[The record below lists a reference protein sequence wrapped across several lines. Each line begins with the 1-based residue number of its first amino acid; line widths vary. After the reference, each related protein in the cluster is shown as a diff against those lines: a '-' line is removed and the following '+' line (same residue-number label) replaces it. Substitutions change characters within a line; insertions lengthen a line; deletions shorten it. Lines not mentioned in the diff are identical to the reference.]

1 MKLRH
6 LLMAVIAGAFAF
18 TACEDE
24 IDLGAAKVSF
34 VEPAGLV
41 LNFGPEESSA
51 NVTFVCT
58 RDWNISE
65 VLSNTLPDWI
75 ALSATSGEASTKEQS
90 VTITVMENPGN
101 DRETGVTFTIGLA
114 KATLTVKQAG
124 KMGEVKKGTGTKE
137 DPYTVA
143 GVIEYLETLGADVN
157 SPNKVYVKGKVA
169 SIKEEYAA
177 QYGNANFDITDN
189 GEVGDVKFTCY
200 RILYLGNKK
209 WAEGDTQIK
218 VGDDV
223 VIFGNVVNYKGNTP
237 ETQQGSAF
245 LFSLNGVD
253 KGGDDNS
260 GQGQTG
266 EAKGTGTEADPFNVA
281 AAIAKAKEVGQTESA
296 EAYYIKGKV
305 SKVNEA
311 FGAQYGNGTFELV
324 DEGFDAVFT
333 AFRILYFGNQKW
345 AEGDKSVKE
354 GDELVVIGK
363 IVNFKGNT
371 PETSQGS
378 GYLYSLNG
386 EKGTTTPPAEE
397 TKAAPAGDGSQANP
411 FNVSAAIDK
420 AKEVGETAT
429 EQDFYVKGKVAG
441 ITEQFGAQYGNGT
454 FVLVDEGYTAKFTAY
469 RILYLN
475 NQKWAEGDATV
486 AEGDELVAVGKIV
499 NFKSNTPEI
508 TQGGYLYSLNGKTS
522 IEQGNAFGVEKT
534 TINVSASAT
543 SAEINVKGNV
553 AWTVSRKPDE
563 VSCNP
568 TSGEGAGTITVTFPA
583 NESTENEVG
592 YTIALSTEADV
603 TNKTIMVNIIQAKVG
618 DSGAETFESNISWTS
633 GSNQSYSEKATVN
646 EVANVPLLKLGTS
659 SKTGSSVLTLPAGS
673 TSLTFYALSWKAK
686 PSKLVFKIGDSEV
699 ASVEPAANDGLANT
713 SPYTLTVTDSDKY
726 TITFSATSEI
736 TVETSGSNTRCAL
749 FGAVAK

>member
-6 LLMAVIAGAFAF
+6 LFMAVIAGAFAF
-18 TACEDE
+18 TSCEDE
-24 IDLGAAKVSF
+24 LDLGAAKVSF

-41 LNFGPEESSA
+41 LNFGPEESSST
-51 NVTFVCT
+51 VTFVST

-90 VTITVMENPGN
+90 VTVTVMANPGN

-114 KATLTVKQAG
+114 KATLTVKQQG
-124 KMGEVKKGTGTKE
+124 KLGEVQKGSGTKE

-266 EAKGTGTEADPFNVA
+266 EAKGAGTEADPFNVA

-305 SKVNEA
+305 AKVNEA

-354 GDELVVIGK
+354 GDELVVVGK

-397 TKAAPAGDGSQANP
+397 TKAAPSGDGSQSNP

-475 NQKWAEGDATV
+475 NQKWVEGDATV

-499 NFKSNTPEI
+499 NFKGNTPEI

-522 IEQGNAFGVEKT
+522 IEQGNVFGVEKT

-543 SAEINVKGNV
+543 SAEIKVKGNV

-646 EVANVPLLKLGTS
+646 EVANVPLLKLGTG

>member
-114 KATLTVKQAG
+114 KATLTVKQQG
-124 KMGEVKKGTGTKE
+124 KLGEVQKGSGTKE

-143 GVIEYLETLGADVN
+143 GVIAYLETLGADVN
-157 SPNKVYVKGKVA
+157 SPNKVYVKGKIA

-189 GEVGDVKFTCY
+189 GEVGDVKFTAY

-209 WAEGDTQIK
+209 WATGDTQIK
-218 VGDDV
+218 IGDDV
-223 VIFGNVVNYKGNTP
+223 VIYGNVVNFKGNTP

-253 KGGDDNS
+253 KGGDDGS

-266 EAKGTGTEADPFNVA
+266 VAKGTGTEADPFNVA

-311 FGAQYGNGTFELV
+311 FGAQYGNGSFELV

-333 AFRILYFGNQKW
+333 AYRILYFGNKKW

-354 GDELVVIGK
+354 GDELVVVGK

-397 TKAAPAGDGSQANP
+397 TKATPAGDGSQSNP

-499 NFKSNTPEI
+499 NFKGNTPEI
-508 TQGGYLYSLNGKTS
+508 TQGGYLYSLNGQTS
-522 IEQGNAFGVEKT
+522 IAQGNVFGVEKT

-543 SAEINVKGNV
+543 SAEIKVKGNV

-646 EVANVPLLKLGTS
+646 EVANVPLLKLGTG

-699 ASVEPAANDGLANT
+699 ASVEPAANDGLANS

>member
-1 MKLRH
+1 
-6 LLMAVIAGAFAF
+6 MAVIAGAFAF
-18 TACEDE
+18 TSCEDE
-24 IDLGAAKVSF
+24 LDLGAAKVSF

-41 LNFGPEESSA
+41 LNFGPEESSST
-51 NVTFVCT
+51 VTFVST

-90 VTITVMENPGN
+90 VTVTVMANPGN

-114 KATLTVKQAG
+114 KATLTVKQQG
-124 KMGEVKKGTGTKE
+124 KLGEVQKGSGTKE

-266 EAKGTGTEADPFNVA
+266 EAKGAGTEADPFNVA

-305 SKVNEA
+305 AKVNEA

-354 GDELVVIGK
+354 GDELVVVGK

-397 TKAAPAGDGSQANP
+397 TKAAPSGDGSQSNP

-475 NQKWAEGDATV
+475 NQKWVEGDATV

-499 NFKSNTPEI
+499 NFKGNTPEI

-522 IEQGNAFGVEKT
+522 IEQGNVFGVEKT

-543 SAEINVKGNV
+543 SAEIKVKGNV

-646 EVANVPLLKLGTS
+646 EVANVPLLKLGTG